1 MNSNFLLQKLSFNK
15 IFFILFFPSLISG
28 PLIPELLI
36 IGLIVNFFLK
46 NNIKSLVTKNLKLYL
61 IFLLIFY
68 FYININSLFFSFDT
82 KISLKSTLPYIRLIF
97 FSLIISKIL
106 IDDEEN
112 FISKLFIYS
121 SFFLL
126 TFLLIDSLIQLLTGT
141 NIFGQA
147 YKNGRIT
154 SLFGSEQ
161 IMGSFVVKILP
172 IILCFLYLL
181 NLNKKKY
188 LGIIF
193 LTISLILV
201 IFSSERVALAHY
213 ILIFILILFIESKSI
228 KNFII
233 YIFLLI
239 FLIVIGLNIYTPA
252 KERIKDATLNQ
263 IKSTTLLFAPSYRHE
278 LHYLTAIYI
287 FLDNPIFGEGIKSF
301 RYKCGIYEN
310 DIKNK
315 IINDKAVYA
324 PYNGVAKIIDI
335 EERFYGP
342 KKIIR
347 FFKYNEN
354 LDKVEN
360 TIYEEYYF
368 NNNFKKFNL
377 KFDTKNIIK
386 EGEFI
391 YVSYPYKNGC
401 NTHPHNYLI
410 QFLAEIGIVGF
421 LFYLVFFLYLLVII
435 FKTLIIKKKQIKILN
450 FQKSKFII
458 CGSILVELFPLIPSG
473 NFFNNWLSMLFFFKI
488 GILFFLAQNQYNKK

>member
-1 MNSNFLLQKLSFNK
+1 M
-15 IFFILFFPSLISG
+15 
-28 PLIPELLI
+28 
-36 IGLIVNFFLK
+36 
-46 NNIKSLVTKNLKLYL
+46 
-61 IFLLIFY
+61 
-68 FYININSLFFSFDT
+68 
-82 KISLKSTLPYIRLIF
+82 
-97 FSLIISKIL
+97 
-106 IDDEEN
+106 
-112 FISKLFIYS
+112 
-121 SFFLL
+121 
-126 TFLLIDSLIQLLTGT
+126 
-141 NIFGQA
+141 
-147 YKNGRIT
+147 
-154 SLFGSEQ
+154 
-161 IMGSFVVKILP
+161 
-172 IILCFLYLL
+172 
-181 NLNKKKY
+181 
-188 LGIIF
+188 
-193 LTISLILV
+193 
-201 IFSSERVALAHY
+201 
-213 ILIFILILFIESKSI
+213 
-228 KNFII
+228 
-233 YIFLLI
+233 
-239 FLIVIGLNIYTPA
+239 
-252 KERIKDATLNQ
+252 
-263 IKSTTLLFAPSYRHE
+263 
-278 LHYLTAIYI
+278 HYLTAIYI

-377 KFDTKNIIK
+377 KFDKKNIIK